1 MAATLE
7 VCEFR
12 MGPAWRLV
20 ADSDAARGRVRDM
33 CLRGFNTATTSA
45 FFAAFCG
52 SLRKLVSVRSLLP
65 WCIEPLLVWE
75 LPLTSPTLSQCV
87 TRDGPMS

>member
-1 MAATLE
+1 MAAALE

-20 ADSDAARGRVRDM
+20 ADSDAARGKVRDM
-33 CLRGFNTATTSA
+33 GLRGFSTATTSA
-45 FFAAFCG
+45 VSADFCE

-65 WCIEPLLVWE
+65 WCIGPLLVWE
-75 LPLTSPTLSQCV
+75 SPLTSPTLS
-87 TRDGPMS
+87 